1 MIDHREQTTGSC
13 PAHENGALSRRSFLK
28 GSAIALAGT
37 AAGVALAGCTSSG
50 QTDAGAEEPKDVDTN
65 AEEPAGPQA
74 DASASVDTAAP
85 AVPDHLTDGT
95 YLTKAVSMHGPINVK
110 TVIADGAIAQ
120 VAVLNHRETYVI
132 GESAV
137 ATMPTRIVE
146 SQCIDAGA
154 VTGATVTSLAIRSAV
169 EQAITNAG
177 GDPRDFSGY
186 TAPTPTKTSTDKKV
200 DVAIVGAGMAGLM
213 AAWELAEAGKTVV
226 VFEKMPYIGGCL
238 PMTSTAWNAQETAIQ
253 KAWGL
258 DAIPNQSVKTTDAW
272 LSVYTDFVL
281 EKDSPYYNPEMP
293 FITPMFAGVRQA
305 TDKLSEAGVGFCPI
319 GSTSTPT
326 LAPGQFSVGGKYM
339 LQIMENRLVNQLGVE
354 IITET
359 AVTALT
365 QDGDTVTGLVAEGA
379 DGTTY
384 NVTAEATILACGGF
398 VKNDELMQEYNPDD
412 LKFFIMGPPW
422 ATGDGL
428 LMAKDAGAAWTTM
441 DQGVTSH
448 YTAAKSLAEI
458 SFIHYVCPGV
468 IVNGNGE
475 RFVSEAIEYKQALR
489 QFKDQ
494 SSTDFYWIF
503 DEVSRQG
510 MPPSGNSYQLDYT
523 FLLETGD
530 IVQADNYQELA
541 KETGLSGLVATL
553 DTVNECAAGNA
564 ADEFGNEKLP
574 AILTD
579 GPMYALKVTP
589 SPYIAQGGVMI
600 DPACHVQREDG
611 SIIPGL
617 YAAGDVTG
625 SVENRDGAM
634 YRVGLTQA
642 LGYGV
647 IAGQTVASEL
657 A

>member
-1 MIDHREQTTGSC
+1 M
-13 PAHENGALSRRSFLK
+13 ENNEMRQPKGRSPLSRRSFLK
-28 GSAIALAGT
+28 GGTAILAGT
-37 AAGVALAGCTSSG
+37 VAGVALAGCSDNSR
-50 QTDAGAEEPKDVDTN
+50 TDTGTNATAEEKPS
-65 AEEPAGPQA
+65 AEVPQESATA
-74 DASASVDTAAP
+74 DAQTKE
-85 AVPDHLTDGT
+85 VPEQLTDGV
-95 YLTKAVSMHGPINVK
+95 YLTQAVSMHGPINVK
-110 TVIADGAIAQ
+110 TVIAGGAIAE

-137 ATMPTRIVE
+137 TTMPARIVE
-146 SQCIDAGA
+146 SQCIDADT
-154 VTGATVTSLAIRSAV
+154 VTGATVTSMAICSAV
-169 EQAITNAG
+169 EQAIANAG
-177 GDPRDFSGY
+177 GKRSDFSGY
-186 TAPTPTKTSTDKKV
+186 TSPAPTKNSVDKQV

-213 AAWELAEAGKTVV
+213 AAWELAEAGKSVAI
-226 VFEKMPYIGGCL
+226 FEKMPYIGGCL

-253 KAWGL
+253 KAWGV
-258 DAIPNQSVKTTDAW
+258 DRIPNQSVKSTDAW
-272 LSVYTDFVL
+272 LQVYRDFVL
-281 EKDSPYYNPEMP
+281 EKDNPNYNLDMP
-293 FITPMFAGVRQA
+293 FITPMFDGVRRA
-305 TDKLSEAGVGFCPI
+305 TDKLWEIGVGFCPI
-319 GSTSTPT
+319 GDSSTPT
-326 LAPGQFSVGGKYM
+326 LAPGQFSIGGKY
-339 LQIMENRLVNQLGVE
+339 LLRILENHLVNQLSVE
-354 IITET
+354 IFTEAP
-359 AVTALT
+359 AVSLT
-365 QDGDTVTGLVAEGA
+365 QDGDVVTGLVAESA
-379 DGTTY
+379 DGTVY
-384 NVTAEATILACGGF
+384 NVTAQATILASGGF
-398 VKNDELMQEYNPDD
+398 IKNDELMKQYNPDD
-412 LKFFIMGPPW
+412 LKFTIMGPPW

-428 LMAKDAGAAWTTM
+428 LMAKEVGAAWGTM

-475 RFVSEAIEYKQALR
+475 RFVSESIEYKQALR

-523 FLLETGD
+523 FLLDTGD
-530 IVQADNYQELA
+530 IVSAENYEELA
-541 KETGLSGLVATL
+541 KETGLSNLVATL
-553 DTVNECAAGNA
+553 DTVNRCAIGEA

-574 AILTD
+574 SLLTD

-589 SPYIAQGGVMI
+589 SPYIAQGGIVI

-611 SIIPGL
+611 STIPGL

-642 LGYGV
+642 LGYG
-647 IAGQTVASEL
+647 ILAGQTVVSEL